1 MVSTLV
7 SLLVDAPEHR
17 APHELGAGLLHD
29 RLIVRVCVPQLSVH
43 AGLFHALHP
52 PFLASNPHFG
62 EKGGGEREKQKSG
75 GSAMHLIARILD
87 LATNG
92 PQGAR
97 EGKGGEGGIRPCSR
111 GRGEG
116 ESVQFPNFPPSSL
129 SLSSSPLSP
138 SSHTRHLCAQMID
151 AAHTQSNFE
160 SAS

>member
-87 LATNG
+87 L
-92 PQGAR
+92 
-97 EGKGGEGGIRPCSR
+97 
-111 GRGEG
+111 